1 MSEILVFGE
10 DLLRILEESSNDS
23 RIVNDIA
30 NMQIIDHDLV
40 SSFVEFSGLFLNSGL

>member
-40 SSFVEFSGLFLNSGL
+40 SSLS